1 MFYDEGNK
9 QAGWL
14 INADS
19 GEYSKKKVAGMSLA
33 YGRNI
38 GGAIWARN
46 ICYLVALKFIL
57 LSPLFYSDV
66 NRIKLPPVFR
76 LNPCVKA
83 TIRNASFRQNRR

>member
-33 YGRNI
+33 YGRNS
-38 GGAIWARN
+38 GGAIYAISSLSN
-46 ICYLVALKFIL
+46 LFCYLLSFIQMLTALNCRL
-57 LSPLFYSDV
+57 YSG
-66 NRIKLPPVFR
+66 
-76 LNPCVKA
+76 
-83 TIRNASFRQNRR
+83 

>member
-33 YGRNI
+33 YGRNS
-38 GGAIWARN
+38 GGAISAAQYGRA
-46 ICYLVALKFIL
+46 IQAAQYMLSRRSQIYFAISSL
-57 LSPLFYSDV
+57 L
-66 NRIKLPPVFR
+66 FR
-76 LNPCVKA
+76 C
-83 TIRNASFRQNRR
+83 